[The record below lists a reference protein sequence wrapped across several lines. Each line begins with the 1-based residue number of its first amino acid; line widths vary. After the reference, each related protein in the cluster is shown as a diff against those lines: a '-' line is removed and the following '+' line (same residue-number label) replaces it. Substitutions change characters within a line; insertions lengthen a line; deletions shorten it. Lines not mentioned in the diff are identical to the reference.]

1 MPKPPTDGWVDAA
14 NEPAAQSGGVELWES
29 ERIVS
34 DAIGRLMVLWGFKR
48 NMGRVWTLL
57 YLSDEPLAA
66 HVLRERLQLSAGAI
80 SMTLNEL
87 ARWGV
92 VRKVFRQGDRHDYY
106 EAESSLWRMIS
117 RVLRER
123 ELAEVVL
130 AIEAFE
136 DALAALDRREQ
147 LKRSAE
153 PDSEGTLSRLRTQR
167 ARIEQLL
174 ELARLGRSTLDA
186 LIDSA
191 RLDASWLARFR
202 LGRK

>member
-1 MPKPPTDGWVDAA
+1 MTKSREEDSQSRIDTSGDDSDA
-14 NEPAAQSGGVELWES
+14 ELWDS

-57 YLSDEPLAA
+57 YLSNEPLTAF
-66 HVLRERLQLSAGAI
+66 VLRERLQLSAGAI

-92 VRKVFRQGDRHDYY
+92 VHKVWRQGDRHDYY
-106 EAESSLWRMIS
+106 EAENSLWKMIS

-123 ELAEVVL
+123 ELSEVVR

-136 DALAALDRREQ
+136 DALATLERRPGREDEH
-147 LKRSAE
+147 RRRA
-153 PDSEGTLSRLRTQR
+153 QR
-167 ARIEQLL
+167 ERIAQLL
-174 ELARLGRSTLDA
+174 ELARLGRSMLDA
-186 LIDSA
+186 AINSA
-191 RLDASWLARFR
+191 RMDASWLARFR
-202 LGRK
+202 FGRSEPR

>member
-1 MPKPPTDGWVDAA
+1 MARSTDEALDDA
-14 NEPAAQSGGVELWES
+14 EPESAGAELWES

-34 DAIGRLMVLWGFKR
+34 DAVGRLMVLWGFKR

-57 YLSDEPLAA
+57 YLSDEPIAA
-66 HVLRERLQLSAGAI
+66 HVLRQRLQLSAGAV
-80 SMTLNEL
+80 SMTLSEL

-92 VRKVFRQGDRHDYY
+92 VRKVWRQGDRHDYF
-106 EAESSLWRMIS
+106 EAESSLWKMIS

-136 DALAALDRREQ
+136 DALAALKRRE
-147 LKRSAE
+147 A
-153 PDSEGTLSRLRTQR
+153 SEAGARLHTQR

-174 ELARLGRSTLDA
+174 ELARLGRSTLNA

-191 RLDASWLARFR
+191 RLDASWLPRFR
-202 LGRK
+202 FGRSDR

>member
-1 MPKPPTDGWVDAA
+1 MTKTTDEAWDEDEADSVAG
-14 NEPAAQSGGVELWES
+14 ELWES

-34 DAIGRLMVLWGFKR
+34 DAVGRLMALWGFKR

-66 HVLRERLQLSAGAI
+66 HVLRQRLQLSAGAI
-80 SMTLNEL
+80 SMTLSEL

-92 VRKVFRQGDRHDYY
+92 VRKVWRQGDRHDYF
-106 EAESSLWRMIS
+106 EAESSLWKMIS

-136 DALAALDRREQ
+136 DALAALQRREDASGVARMQ
-147 LKRSAE
+147 
-153 PDSEGTLSRLRTQR
+153 TQR

-191 RLDASWLARFR
+191 RLDASWLPRFR
-202 LGRK
+202 FGKSSR

>member
-1 MPKPPTDGWVDAA
+1 MDDPRKDDAQPPDA
-14 NEPAAQSGGVELWES
+14 PASAELWES

-34 DAIGRLMVLWGFKR
+34 DAIGKLMVLWGFKR

-57 YLSDEPLAA
+57 FLSNEPLTAY
-66 HVLRERLQLSAGAI
+66 VLRERLQLSAGAI

-92 VRKVFRQGDRHDYY
+92 VHKVWRQGDRHDYY
-106 EAESSLWRMIS
+106 EAESSLWKMIS

-136 DALAALDRREQ
+136 DALAALKRREDASQ
-147 LKRSAE
+147 QPRMQVQY
-153 PDSEGTLSRLRTQR
+153 G
-167 ARIEQLL
+167 RIQQLL

-191 RLDASWLARFR
+191 RLDASWLPRFR
-202 LGRK
+202 FGRNER

>member
-1 MPKPPTDGWVDAA
+1 
-14 NEPAAQSGGVELWES
+14 
-29 ERIVS
+29 
-34 DAIGRLMVLWGFKR
+34 
-48 NMGRVWTLL
+48 
-57 YLSDEPLAA
+57 
-66 HVLRERLQLSAGAI
+66 LSAGAI

-136 DALAALDRREQ
+136 DALSALSRREE
-147 LKRSAE
+147 LARREAAAPAPE
-153 PDSEGTLSRLRTQR
+153 RDGPGPALSRLATQR

-191 RLDASWLARFR
+191 RLDASWLPRFR

>member
-1 MPKPPTDGWVDAA
+1 MRKPPQRPRGERERSIAEQAPQEWADA
-14 NEPAAQSGGVELWES
+14 EPAADGGGVELWES

-57 YLSDEPLAA
+57 YLSDEPLSA
-66 HVLRERLQLSAGAI
+66 HLLRERLQLSAGAI

-92 VRKVFRQGDRHDYY
+92 VRKTFRQGDRHDYY

-136 DALAALDRREQ
+136 DALAALGRRDEDPQ
-147 LKRSAE
+147 LPRIRVQ
-153 PDSEGTLSRLRTQR
+153 SE
-167 ARIEQLL
+167 RIQQLL
-174 ELARLGRSTLDA
+174 ELARLGRSMLDA
-186 LIDSA
+186 VIDNA
-191 RLDASWLARFR
+191 RLDA
-202 LGRK
+202 

>member
-1 MPKPPTDGWVDAA
+1 MSERRPESDEPSEAA
-14 NEPAAQSGGVELWES
+14 AAGGELWQS

-57 YLSDEPLAA
+57 YLSDEPLTANA
-66 HVLRERLQLSAGAI
+66 LRERLQLSAGAI

-92 VRKVFRQGDRHDYY
+92 VRKMFRQGDRHDYY
-106 EAESSLWRMIS
+106 EAESSLWKMIS

-123 ELAEVVL
+123 ERAEVVL

-136 DALAALDRREQ
+136 DALAALNRRNEDPQ
-147 LKRSAE
+147 LPRIRVQ
-153 PDSEGTLSRLRTQR
+153 SE
-167 ARIEQLL
+167 RIQQLL
-174 ELARLGRSTLDA
+174 ELARLGRSMLDA
-186 LIDSA
+186 VIDNA
-191 RLDASWLARFR
+191 RLDASWLPRFR
-202 LGRK
+202 LGRR

>member
-1 MPKPPTDGWVDAA
+1 MADPKPLDEVKGIAADGGS
-14 NEPAAQSGGVELWES
+14 QELWQS

-57 YLSDEPLAA
+57 YLSDEPLGAE
-66 HVLRERLQLSAGAI
+66 VLRERLQLSAGAV

-92 VRKVFRQGDRHDYY
+92 VRKVWRQGDRHDYY
-106 EAESSLWRMIS
+106 EAESSLWKMIS

-123 ELAEVVL
+123 EPAEVVV

-136 DALAALDRREQ
+136 DALAALERREVD
-147 LKRSAE
+147 
-153 PDSEGTLSRLRTQR
+153 PNDPRLRTQR
-167 ARIEQLL
+167 DRIAQLL
-174 ELARLGRSTLDA
+174 DLARLGRTMLDA
-186 LIDSA
+186 LIDNA
-191 RLDASWLARFR
+191 RMDASWLPRFR
-202 LGRK
+202 FGRQDR

>member
-1 MPKPPTDGWVDAA
+1 MAKSTDDALSDTEQPDNA
-14 NEPAAQSGGVELWES
+14 IDSAAGELWES
-29 ERIVS
+29 ERVVS

-57 YLSDEPLAA
+57 YLSDEPIAA
-66 HVLRERLQLSAGAI
+66 HVLRQRLQLSAGAV
-80 SMTLNEL
+80 SMTLSEL

-92 VRKVFRQGDRHDYY
+92 VRKVWRQGDRHDYF
-106 EAESSLWRMIS
+106 EAESSLWKMIS

-123 ELAEVVL
+123 ELAEVVS

-136 DALAALDRREQ
+136 DALAALKRRQ
-147 LKRSAE
+147 
-153 PDSEGTLSRLRTQR
+153 DSDAGPRLHTQR

-191 RLDASWLARFR
+191 RLDASWLPRFR
-202 LGRK
+202 FGRNDR

>member
-1 MPKPPTDGWVDAA
+1 MTERRPESPDSSETTAA
-14 NEPAAQSGGVELWES
+14 ASGGELWQS

-34 DAIGRLMVLWGFKR
+34 DAVGRLMVLWGFKR

-57 YLSDEPLAA
+57 YLSDEPLTAN
-66 HVLRERLQLSAGAI
+66 VLRERLQLSAGAI

-106 EAESSLWRMIS
+106 EAESSLWKMIS

-123 ELAEVVL
+123 ERAEVVL

-136 DALAALDRREQ
+136 DALAALRRRDDDPESPRMRVQ
-147 LKRSAE
+147 
-153 PDSEGTLSRLRTQR
+153 SE
-167 ARIEQLL
+167 RIQQLL
-174 ELARLGRSTLDA
+174 ELARLGRSMLDA
-186 LIDSA
+186 VIDNA
-191 RLDASWLARFR
+191 RLDASWLPRFK
-202 LGRK
+202 LGRSR

>member
-1 MPKPPTDGWVDAA
+1 MSKSREHHSSESEIP
-14 NEPAAQSGGVELWES
+14 SGGDDGLWES

-57 YLSDEPLAA
+57 YLSNEPLTAI
-66 HVLRERLQLSAGAI
+66 VLRERLQLSAGAI

-92 VRKVFRQGDRHDYY
+92 VHKVFRQGDRHDYY
-106 EAESSLWRMIS
+106 EAESSLWKMIS

-123 ELAEVVL
+123 ELSEVVL

-136 DALAALDRREQ
+136 DGLAALRRRQ
-147 LKRSAE
+147 QRG
-153 PDSEGTLSRLRTQR
+153 DTSRIETQR
-167 ARIEQLL
+167 HRIEQLL
-174 ELARLGRSTLDA
+174 ELARLGRSMLDA
-186 LIDSA
+186 LINNA
-191 RLDASWLARFR
+191 RMDASWLPRFR
-202 LGRK
+202 LGRSER

>member
-1 MPKPPTDGWVDAA
+1 MAKSTDDALSDAEQPGSAVDGAV
-14 NEPAAQSGGVELWES
+14 GELWES
-29 ERIVS
+29 ERVVS

-57 YLSDEPLAA
+57 YLSDEPIAA
-66 HVLRERLQLSAGAI
+66 HVLRQRLQLSAGAV
-80 SMTLNEL
+80 SMTLSEL

-92 VRKVFRQGDRHDYY
+92 VRKVWRQGDRHDYF
-106 EAESSLWRMIS
+106 EAESSLWKMIS

-123 ELAEVVL
+123 ELAEVVS

-136 DALAALDRREQ
+136 DALAT
-147 LKRSAE
+147 LKRRQ
-153 PDSEGTLSRLRTQR
+153 DSEAGPRLHTQR

-191 RLDASWLARFR
+191 RLDASWLPRFR
-202 LGRK
+202 FGRNDR

>member
-1 MPKPPTDGWVDAA
+1 MAKSTDEALADIEPPDSAIG
-14 NEPAAQSGGVELWES
+14 ELWES

-57 YLSDEPLAA
+57 YLSDEPIAA
-66 HVLRERLQLSAGAI
+66 HVLRQRLQLSAGAV
-80 SMTLNEL
+80 SMTLSEL

-92 VRKVFRQGDRHDYY
+92 VRKVWRQGDRHDYF
-106 EAESSLWRMIS
+106 EAESSLWKMIS

-123 ELAEVVL
+123 ELAEVVS

-136 DALAALDRREQ
+136 DALAS
-147 LKRSAE
+147 LKRRQASDAG
-153 PDSEGTLSRLRTQR
+153 PRLQTQL
-167 ARIEQLL
+167 ARIDQLL

-191 RLDASWLARFR
+191 RLDASWLPRFR
-202 LGRK
+202 FGREGR

>member
-1 MPKPPTDGWVDAA
+1 MPQRRSESAPHAADA
-14 NEPAAQSGGVELWES
+14 ELWQS

-57 YLSDEPLAA
+57 YLSDEPLTA

-106 EAESSLWRMIS
+106 EAESSLWKMIS

-123 ELAEVVL
+123 ERAEVVQ

-136 DALAALDRREQ
+136 DALAALQRRHEEPAGSRERVQADRIR
-147 LKRSAE
+147 
-153 PDSEGTLSRLRTQR
+153 
-167 ARIEQLL
+167 QLL
-174 ELARLGRSTLDA
+174 ELARLGKSMLDA
-186 LIDSA
+186 VIDNA
-191 RLDASWLARFR
+191 RLDASRLPRFK
-202 LGRK
+202 LGRGK